1 MHQTVQ
7 QTVQALMMLT
17 LYKASKDP
25 SRAFRSEPSRLWT
38 QAVMSSGHVFKV
50 PKLTMTAI
58 LVPTVCRRGLDGLR
72 MQCSK
77 DSCRQA
83 LADFDA

>member
-1 MHQTVQ
+1 
-7 QTVQALMMLT
+7 MLT
-17 LYKASKDP
+17 LYKASRDP
-25 SRAFRSEPSRLWT
+25 SNAFRSEPSRLCT

-50 PKLTMTAI
+50 PKLTMTAM

-72 MQCSK
+72 MQCNK

-83 LADFDA
+83 QADLGA